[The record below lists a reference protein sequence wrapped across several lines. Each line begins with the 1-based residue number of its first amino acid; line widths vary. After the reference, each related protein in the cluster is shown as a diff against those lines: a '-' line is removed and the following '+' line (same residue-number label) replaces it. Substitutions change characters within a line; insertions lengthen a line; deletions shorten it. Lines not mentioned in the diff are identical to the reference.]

1 MHTLRQTRCGRV
13 EVRSLTGRSCDTVH
27 KLCDQTLTEFSG
39 A

>member
-1 MHTLRQTRCGRV
+1 MWKGEGPFLT
-13 EVRSLTGRSCDTVH
+13 ERSYDAVH

>member
-1 MHTLRQTRCGRV
+1 MWKGGG
-13 EVRSLTGRSCDTVH
+13 LTPRHGVQSCDAVH